1 MTFEEILDQALDMLR
16 RRGRVTY
23 GALKRQFGLD
33 NAYVA
38 DLKDAMLYAD
48 SRIVDDAGQGLR
60 WTGEPFSA
68 AQRAFESVGK
78 FYGEAGVLW
87 LVRALLQHEGR
98 VSYRTLRQVF
108 GFDEARLAD
117 VRAELLF
124 TRCAIDEDGQGLV
137 WRGRA
142 SADSALGETTDARLP
157 VTSDSTASPLPA
169 PTRSTPEAERR
180 QLTVLFC
187 DLVDSTLLSQQLDPE
202 DLRQVVRAYQETAAE
217 VIQRF
222 EGHIAQYLGDGL
234 LVYFGYPRAHEDDA
248 RRAVHTGLGI
258 VEDIGTLNGR
268 LQTEYGVALSV
279 RLGIHT
285 GPVVVGAMG
294 GGGRHEHLALGET
307 PNIAARLEAL
317 AAPNTVMISAVTAQL
332 VQRAFILEALGIQA
346 LKGITEPMQ
355 VWRVVGLLETLH
367 EVATPVSEDMK
378 PLVGR
383 DEELGLIVRRWEQSK
398 AGQGQV
404 VLISGE
410 AGIGKSAL
418 VDTLRAHVRR
428 EGLTRVAMRCS
439 PYHTNSAL
447 YPVIAHMQQALR
459 FARHD
464 TAEEKLAKLEQA
476 LQPFDFPLHEVVP
489 LMAALLGVSL
499 PDGRYP
505 PLQMTPLQ

>member
-1 MTFEEILDQALDMLR
+1 MTFEELLGQALDMLR

-33 NAYVA
+33 DSYLA

-48 SRIVDDAGQGLR
+48 SRVIDDAGRGLR

-68 AQRAFESVGK
+68 AQRAFEGVGR

-108 GFDEARLAD
+108 GFDEAKLAD

-124 TRCAIDEDGQGLV
+124 TRFAADEDGQGLV

-142 SADSALGETTDARLP
+142 SSDGVLGETTDVRPPA
-157 VTSDSTASPLPA
+157 TSNSTASPPPA
-169 PTRSTPEAERR
+169 PVRGTPEAERR

-187 DLVDSTLLSQQLDPE
+187 DLVDSTRLSQQLDPE

-248 RRAVHTGLGI
+248 QRAVHTGLGI
-258 VEDIGTLNGR
+258 VEALGILNSR
-268 LQTEYGVALSV
+268 LQAEYAVALAV

-285 GPVVVGAMG
+285 GPVVVGAIG

-307 PNIAARLEAL
+307 PNIAARLESL
-317 AAPNTVMISAVTAQL
+317 AAPNTVVISAVMAQL
-332 VQRAFILEALGIQA
+332 VQRAFVLEALGTQA
-346 LKGITEPMQ
+346 LKGIAEPMG
-355 VWRVVGLLETLH
+355 VWRVVDPLETLR
-367 EVATPVSEDMK
+367 ESAMLTPEDVK

-383 DEELGLIVRRWEQSK
+383 GEEVGLILRRWEQSK
-398 AGQGQV
+398 AG
-404 VLISGE
+404 
-410 AGIGKSAL
+410 
-418 VDTLRAHVRR
+418 
-428 EGLTRVAMRCS
+428 
-439 PYHTNSAL
+439 
-447 YPVIAHMQQALR
+447 
-459 FARHD
+459 
-464 TAEEKLAKLEQA
+464 
-476 LQPFDFPLHEVVP
+476 
-489 LMAALLGVSL
+489 
-499 PDGRYP
+499 
-505 PLQMTPLQ
+505 